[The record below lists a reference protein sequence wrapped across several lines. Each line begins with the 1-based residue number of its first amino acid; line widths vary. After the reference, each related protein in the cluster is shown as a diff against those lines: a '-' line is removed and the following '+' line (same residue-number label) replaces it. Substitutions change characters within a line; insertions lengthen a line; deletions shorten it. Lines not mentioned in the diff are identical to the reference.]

1 MDQKLSMT
9 AFLDFLIVIVMVA
22 MTVITNCHIDS
33 RFDKLEKALV
43 EMQSNQIL
51 LVNKSLGFDIMNM

>member
-1 MDQKLSMT
+1 MNQNLSMT

-22 MTVITNCHIDS
+22 AMTLITNWHIDD

-43 EMQSNQIL
+43 EMQ
-51 LVNKSLGFDIMNM
+51 K